1 MYTEQIKRQI
11 EYLHNEGHS
20 SRAIARLL
28 KISKSGV
35 NDYLARNYEEAKCYE
50 KFTGSYYDMLVIDE
64 ITPLL
69 ESTYK
74 SLEFGVKAEPMYID
88 SGIPLPEINLV
99 HDNSRILVI
108 SDMHIPY
115 NHPKMLEW
123 LQGLKDKYKPTR
135 IICVGDELDKHSLS
149 FHLHDPDLHSAGHE
163 LEASKKVI
171 KQLYAMF
178 PEMDLLES
186 NHGSLHL
193 RKAFANGIPK
203 AYIKSYNEILG
214 VGDGWKWHHD
224 LIVKLPNG
232 QSCYFTHGKSANGL
246 RLSQNMAMNVVQGHH
261 HSEFN
266 VSYWSNPLN
275 LFWSMQVGC
284 LVDDKSLAM
293 AYNKL
298 TMKRPI
304 IGTGLIIDGKPV
316 LETMEL

>member
-1 MYTEQIKRQI
+1 LYTEQIKRQI
-11 EYLHNEGHS
+11 EYLHSEGHS
-20 SRAIARLL
+20 SRAIAKLL
-28 KISKSGV
+28 KISKSGI
-35 NDYLARNYEEAKCYE
+35 NDYLSRNDVSGAHFRYEFINSKE
-50 KFTGSYYDMLVIDE
+50 TN
-64 ITPLL
+64 L
-69 ESTYK
+69 ETSIWY
-74 SLEFGVKAEPMYID
+74 S
-88 SGIPLPEINLV
+88 LPEINIDSYV
-99 HDNSRILVI
+99 QPDNSRILVI

-115 NHPKMLEW
+115 HHPRMIDW
-123 LQGLKDKYKPTR
+123 LAGLKEKYNPTR
-135 IICVGDELDKHSLS
+135 IICMGDELDKHALS
-149 FHLHDPDLHSAGHE
+149 YHESSPDLYSAGHE

-171 KQLYAMF
+171 KALHDMF
-178 PEMDLLES
+178 PEMDILES

-193 RKAFANGIPK
+193 RKAMTAGIPK

-214 VGDGWKWHHD
+214 VSEGWQWHHD
-224 LIVKLPNG
+224 LIITLPNG
-232 QSCYFTHGKSANGL
+232 QPCYFTHGKSQNGL

-266 VSYWSNPLN
+266 ISYWSNPLS